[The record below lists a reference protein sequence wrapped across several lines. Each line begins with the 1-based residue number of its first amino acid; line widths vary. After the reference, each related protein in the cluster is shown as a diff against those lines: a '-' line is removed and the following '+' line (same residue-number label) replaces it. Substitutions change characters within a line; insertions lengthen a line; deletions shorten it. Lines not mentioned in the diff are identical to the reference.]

1 MADEALGPRVQT
13 SRKRRTFRSAGGK
26 VGSLLGFAPGETTNF
41 INLDLKNLQGLYQ
54 QHWVIR
60 ESLISLRRGLL
71 YAAVSQL
78 PAVSTGAIEYVSA
91 AKRPPKQKEA
101 RTVVHCALE
110 TPEPQAGT
118 RVWCIICPM
127 RIPSMLTVLL
137 RFGGAPHPLL
147 PPVGATLASVQG
159 YSAAFARGRAHP

>member
-101 RTVVHCALE
+101 EDRRPLRPGDPRASGWDSRLVHHLSYAN
-110 TPEPQAGT
+110 TIHAHG
-118 RVWCIICPM
+118 
-127 RIPSMLTVLL
+127 LT
-137 RFGGAPHPLL
+137 
-147 PPVGATLASVQG
+147 
-159 YSAAFARGRAHP
+159 